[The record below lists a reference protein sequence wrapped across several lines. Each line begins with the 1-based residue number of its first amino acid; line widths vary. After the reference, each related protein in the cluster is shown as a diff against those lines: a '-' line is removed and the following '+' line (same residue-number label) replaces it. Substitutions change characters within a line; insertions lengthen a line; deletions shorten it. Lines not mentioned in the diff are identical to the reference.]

1 MNIQSVKEE
10 IKLTVKMYL
19 SKDGNGVYDVPAA
32 RQRPVLIIGA
42 PGIGKTAIVRQV
54 AEEMHLGFVSYTITH
69 HTRQSAIGLPFVK
82 EKTFGGNTY
91 SATEYTLS
99 EIVDSVYTAIEKQG
113 KREGILFIDEINCVS
128 ETLAPAM
135 LELLQNKKFGPHKI
149 PEGWVLVAA
158 GNPPEYN
165 KSVKE
170 FDIVTLD
177 RVKRVVAE
185 PDFEV
190 WKRYAYSQGV
200 HAGIL
205 YYLGLKPQS
214 LFSVEKTVDGIAF
227 VTPRGWE
234 DLSVAL
240 LMYEKMGAEVTRAL
254 IEEYVQ
260 NTAIATEFFRCYLL
274 HTKYNKQ
281 YAVGEILAG
290 NFADTDKD
298 ALSAAPFDERL
309 AVTEVISSGIND
321 LCLRY
326 KDALS
331 YERAVKP
338 LFSALS
344 DMTEEDARAYLIA
357 RQEELRLS
365 LRDSGRTGEKR
376 ELVGALARI
385 LASVDLFAEADAVY
399 VEAEQISAES
409 KRLAKAGV
417 ENAFAFMEQTFGK
430 GQEMVALLVGIVA
443 SPAFIAFLS
452 RNPIPVFMEYNK
464 LLLTNSQNKQ
474 LLLDIEKVQ
483 NS

>member
-1 MNIQSVKEE
+1 MNIQSVKDE
-10 IKLTVKMYL
+10 IKVTVKMYL
-19 SKDGNGVYDVPAA
+19 SKDANGVYDVAGA

-82 EKTFGGNTY
+82 EKTFQGETY

-190 WKRYAYSQGV
+190 WKRYAMDQGV
-200 HAGIL
+200 HTAVL

-214 LFSVEKTVDGIAF
+214 LFSVEKTVDGVAF

-240 LMYEKMGAEVTRAL
+240 TMYEKMGVEVTRGL
-254 IEEYVQ
+254 VEEYVQ
-260 NTAIATEFFRCYLL
+260 NTEIATEFFRCYLL
-274 HTKYNKQ
+274 YVKYNKQ
-281 YAVGEILAG
+281 YAVSEILAG
-290 NFADTDKD
+290 DTAKAD
-298 ALSAAPFDERL
+298 ALSLSSAPFDERL
-309 AVTEVISSGIND
+309 AVTEVLSGGVNA
-321 LCLRY
+321 LCLAY

-338 LFSALS
+338 LYSTLSQTGEEEGRLYLTQRAEELKTTLRDGASGDKKQLLSALNRLLS
-344 DMTEEDARAYLIA
+344 SADA
-357 RQEELRLS
+357 
-365 LRDSGRTGEKR
+365 
-376 ELVGALARI
+376 
-385 LASVDLFAEADAVY
+385 FAEAEKVY
-399 VEAEQISAES
+399 EEAEQNALICKDSA
-409 KRLAKAGV
+409 KRGV
-417 ENAFAFMEQTFGK
+417 ENALAFLENTFGK
-430 GQEMVALLVGIVA
+430 GQEMVAFLVGVVA

-452 RNPIPVFMEYNK
+452 RNPLPTFMEYNK
-464 LLLTNSQNKQ
+464 LLLTGNQNRQ
-474 LLLDIEKVQ
+474 LLLDIEKLNQ
-483 NS
+483 N